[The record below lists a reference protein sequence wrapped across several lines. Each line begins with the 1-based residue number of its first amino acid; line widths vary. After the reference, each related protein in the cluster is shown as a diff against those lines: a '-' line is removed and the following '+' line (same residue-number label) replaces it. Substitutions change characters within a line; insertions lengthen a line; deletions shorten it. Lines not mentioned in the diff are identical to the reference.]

1 MARGSCFLR
10 DLLWYPR
17 NPRARSAMHSPP
29 KKSALS
35 NAPTPKMYRLLGYPH
50 RSSRG
55 PCLFAILLHSKMAP
69 KMAVPKW
76 HPKHHLP
83 PQNSTSHGPQYVRPP
98 KTLHTHVTTPNHFH
112 SPPPPHP
119 RRLRPSRTT
128 ICPLLLL
135 FRLPKNAFCAPY

>member
-112 SPPPPHP
+112 SPPPPQTP
-119 RRLRPSRTT
+119 TNPPSTPHNFPHFLHFLIT
-128 ICPLLLL
+128 KKPIIP
-135 FRLPKNAFCAPY
+135 PT